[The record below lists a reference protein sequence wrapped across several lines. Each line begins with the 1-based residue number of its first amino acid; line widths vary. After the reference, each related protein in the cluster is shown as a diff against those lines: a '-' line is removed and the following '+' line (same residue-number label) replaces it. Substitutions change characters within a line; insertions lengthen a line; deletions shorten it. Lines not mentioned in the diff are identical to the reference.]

1 MCGIVGLFATKPIP
15 ELKSFVL
22 RSMERAAHRGPDG
35 KGLILGRGNQLL
47 DDDSGDAASW
57 GLGHVRLA
65 ILDLSPAGLQP
76 MASSDRTCWITYNG
90 EVYNYV
96 ELRAELE
103 SLGHAFHS
111 GTDTEVMLAAYQEW
125 GTDCVK
131 RFNGMFAFVIVDMAR
146 ERVFAARDRLG
157 VKPIYLWVGPDLVAL
172 VSEQKQLLDLPGF
185 RAKAHRQ
192 QVVDFLI
199 DGVAGHEPDLCFFE
213 GVHPLPAGHTLS
225 WGLNETPN
233 VQAAQRYWKPVT
245 QPKNLS
251 WNDAVQATGELFRD
265 AVRIRLRSDVPVGT
279 CLSGGIDSS
288 SIVGVVSRDLG
299 VRVKTFSSCFPDP
312 GYDEQRYMDAV
323 NALCCSDPVKVFPE
337 EQGALSELAKLVYH
351 QDEPFGTLSMYAQW
365 CVMRAARQAG
375 VPVLLDGQGG
385 DETLCGYKKYA
396 FFFFRDLIVRH
407 RYRDAAEHLL
417 GLITRGDRG
426 LFNWRSGQRYLPSW
440 LRSRRNSI
448 DEWLRPEWR
457 KLSRRVWSTRMAD
470 VNAFHDHQIADLL
483 NWSLPP
489 LLRYEDRSSM
499 AHSVETRLPFVDYRF
514 VEHCVSLPEWVF
526 FKHGRTKR
534 LLVEALGDTLPID
547 VRNRRTKMGFEAPLA
562 IWLKSPLGKVLE
574 DRVRSSERLRTILD
588 GEVAAR
594 AFAAYRNGD
603 TAFSALTLFRI
614 ASVTLWL
621 ETFQVD
627 M

>member
-1 MCGIVGLFATKPIP
+1 MCGIVGLFAKRPVP
-15 ELKSFVL
+15 ELRSFVL
-22 RSMERAAHRGPDG
+22 RSMGRAAHRGPDG
-35 KGLILGRGNQLL
+35 QGLILGRGNQLL
-47 DDDSGDAASW
+47 DANSEDTASW

-90 EVYNYV
+90 EVYNYL

-111 GTDTEVMLAAYQEW
+111 GTDTEVMLGAYQEW
-125 GTDCVK
+125 GTECVK
-131 RFNGMFAFVIVDMAR
+131 RFNGMFAFVIVDLAR

-157 VKPIYLWVGPDLVAL
+157 VKPLYLWVGPDLAAL

-185 RAKAHRQ
+185 RAQANRRQ
-192 QVVDFLI
+192 VLDFLI

-213 GVHPLPAGHTLS
+213 GVHPIPAGHTLS
-225 WGLNETPN
+225 WGLNETPS
-233 VQAAQRYWKPVT
+233 VQAAQRYWNPAT

-251 WNDAVQATGELFRD
+251 WHDAVQTTGELFRD

-299 VRVKTFSSCFPDP
+299 VRVKTFSSCFHHP
-312 GYDEQRYMDAV
+312 GYDERLYMDAV
-323 NALCCSDPVKVFPE
+323 NAHCGSDPVKVFPNE
-337 EQGALSELAKLVYH
+337 EEALSELERLVYH
-351 QDEPFGTLSMYAQW
+351 QDEPFSTLSMYAQW

-396 FFFFRDLIVRH
+396 FFLFRDLIARH
-407 RYRDAAEHLL
+407 RYVDAAVHAV
-417 GLITRGDRG
+417 GLVTRGDRG
-426 LFNWRSGQRYLPSW
+426 LFNWRTGHRYLPAW
-440 LRSRRNSI
+440 LRGQRDSI
-448 DEWLRPEWR
+448 HAWLQPEWR

-470 VNAFHDHQIADLL
+470 VSAFHDHQIADLL
-483 NWSLPP
+483 TWSLPP

-514 VEHCVSLPEWVF
+514 VEHCVNLPESVF
-526 FKHGRTKR
+526 FKRGRTKR
-534 LLVEALGDTLPID
+534 LLVEALGDALPD
-547 VRNRRTKMGFEAPLA
+547 EVRNRRTKMGFEAPLA
-562 IWLKSPLGKVLE
+562 AWLKGPLGKELE
-574 DRVRSSERLRTILD
+574 ARVRGSERLRPILD

-603 TAFSALTLFRI
+603 AGFSDLTLFRI

-627 M
+627 V